1 MKKLLFIMN
10 DSEAFLRDEV
20 IRTYEKWGFKSSN
33 VKTVETW
40 NPALSRGS
48 LSLFG
53 ESSMVHLD
61 LTDKKYLKEFAD
73 LISGKTTKQL
83 FEDDWFAPGLIIT
96 TIHAQGAKKIENLIT
111 KSGGEVVKKAK
122 SEEMKKLLLNRISL
136 NAETN
141 KFVSTYA
148 GDNYQMLIGIV
159 NQLEKMSKEEQTA
172 LTVDEMTTRLPTKPG
187 SVPPWEFINPMLE
200 GNAKSAINLYT
211 RGIENSHVLVAMQ
224 LARTKLQLLYR
235 LKLLS
240 MANIWNSKE
249 QAALLGERNGP
260 NIWVTANVA
269 KKINIQTAEYLAKLA
284 LTTEANLKGHSN
296 AEPDLI
302 FKNFIA
308 AVTIA
313 INQNK
318 ALPLKIR

>member
-33 VKTVETW
+33 VKNVETW

-83 FEDDWFAPGLIIT
+83 FEDDWFSPGLIIT
-96 TIHAQGAKKIENLIT
+96 TIHAQGAKKIESLIT
-111 KSGGEVVKKAK
+111 KSGGEIIKKAK
-122 SEEMKKLLLNRISL
+122 PEEMKKLLLDRVSL
-136 NAETN
+136 NTETH

-159 NQLEKMSKEEQTA
+159 NQLEKMNKEEQSS
-172 LTVDEMTTRLPTKPG
+172 LTIDEMITKLPTNPG

-200 GNAKSAINLYT
+200 GNAESAIDLYT
-211 RGIENSHVLVAMQ
+211 RGIENSHILVTMQ

-240 MANIWNSKE
+240 MANVWNSKE
-249 QAALLGERNGP
+249 QAAILGERNGP
-260 NIWVTANVA
+260 NIWITANVA
-269 KKINIQTAEYLAKLA
+269 KKVSIQTAEYLAKLA

-296 AEPDLI
+296 ADPNLI
-302 FKNFIA
+302 FVNFIA

-313 INQNK
+313 INQNR